1 MFQKTL
7 LKAMSD
13 FLTLKNVT
21 ISSSVDQN
29 KKFLMLILHENLEL
43 ALARENFLLK
53 KLIFT
58 NWSKTFL
65 GLTKLTS
72 LQEALFGTPCIFGP
86 NNANV
91 DSILEKKI

>member
-1 MFQKTL
+1 
-7 LKAMSD
+7 MSD

-58 NWSKTFL
+58 NGSKTFL
-65 GLTKLTS
+65 GLTKQTS
-72 LQEALFGTPCIFGP
+72 L
-86 NNANV
+86 
-91 DSILEKKI
+91 